1 MRGLILLLA
10 ALIPLSS
17 AADSGLP
24 FMKDLAGDA
33 DLPRPWGIGFD
44 FYTMDQD
51 YDIESLSFQLP
62 GVSIGDPSEID
73 VTNEVRHYDL
83 KADAWIL
90 PFLNVF
96 GLVGRVNIDTRV
108 DFSTADIQGL
118 PPGVNL
124 GTLPVSFSGTVWG
137 GGFTLAYG
145 TDSWFTSVTTVWT
158 KTSTS
163 GDLDS
168 KVTSTVVQPRI
179 GLLRSGWRFWVGGMY
194 LDTDEKHSGVFPL
207 PFIGDVPF
215 EVELKTRDNWNYT
228 VGAGYQLSD
237 RADLS
242 FEAGFGDRQHSLF
255 NFNVRF

>member
-1 MRGLILLLA
+1 MRRLILLLA

-17 AADSGLP
+17 AADSSLP
-24 FMKDLAGDA
+24 FMKDLAGDR

-51 YDIESLSFQLP
+51 YDIKSLSFELP
-62 GVSIGDPSEID
+62 GVSIGDPSQID

-96 GLVGRVNIDTRV
+96 GLVGRVNIDTLV
-108 DFSTADIQGL
+108 DFSQADIQGL
-118 PPGVNL
+118 PGGVSL
-124 GTLPVSFSGTVWG
+124 PPIPVSFNGTVWG

-145 TDSWFTSVTTVWT
+145 TEKWFTSVTTVWT

-194 LDTDEKHSGVFPL
+194 LDTDEKHSGIFDL
-207 PFIGDVPF
+207 PVLGPVPF
-215 EVELKTRDNWNYT
+215 EVELESSDNWNYT
-228 VGAGYQLSD
+228 VGAGYELSD
-237 RADLS
+237 RVNLS
-242 FEAGFGDRQHSLF
+242 LEAGFGDRQHSLF